1 MANKGDYALEQEKYS
16 AELIEKANNEK
27 DGLLKL
33 AKDMSDKELESY
45 NDEKRREYDNKV
57 TELNINEKFLEEINT
72 KSEKEIEEINK
83 NFSSNKDKVIDFL
96 FENVINV
103 KYEVPDVVK
112 GFFEEKFGIV
122 D

>member
-1 MANKGDYALEQEKYS
+1 MSMKGDYALEQEKYS

-33 AKDMSDKELESY
+33 AKEMSERELSSY
-45 NDEKRREYDNKV
+45 NDEKKNEYDNKV
-57 TELNINEKFLEEINT
+57 TELNINDKLLDEINE
-72 KSEKEIEEINK
+72 KKDKDIKEINN
-83 NFSSNKDKVIDFL
+83 NFNDNKDKVVDFL
-96 FENVINV
+96 FERVINV

-112 GFFEEKFGIV
+112 GFFEEKFGIS

>member
-1 MANKGDYALEQEKYS
+1 MASKGDYALEQEKYS

-33 AKDMSDKELESY
+33 AKDLSEKELNSY
-45 NDEKRREYDNKV
+45 NEEKRIEYDDKV
-57 TELNINEKFLEEINT
+57 TELNINEKFLEEINE
-72 KSEKEIEEINK
+72 KSKKEIEEINN
-83 NFSSNKDKVIDFL
+83 NFNSNKDKVVDFL

>member
-83 NFSSNKDKVIDFL
+83 NFTSNKDKVIDFL

>member
-1 MANKGDYALEQEKYS
+1 MSMKGDYALEQEKYS

-33 AKDMSDKELESY
+33 AKEMSERELSSY
-45 NDEKRREYDNKV
+45 NDEKKNEYDNKV
-57 TELNINEKFLEEINT
+57 TELNINDKLLDEIN
-72 KSEKEIEEINK
+72 EKKDKDIEGIK
-83 NFSSNKDKVIDFL
+83 NNFNDNKDKVVDFL
-96 FENVINV
+96 FERVINV

-112 GFFEEKFGIV
+112 GFFEEKFGIS

>member
-96 FENVINV
+96 LENVINV

>member
-1 MANKGDYALEQEKYS
+1 MSMKGDYALEQEKYS

-33 AKDMSDKELESY
+33 AKEMSERELSSY
-45 NDEKRREYDNKV
+45 NDEKKNEYDNKV
-57 TELNINEKFLEEINT
+57 TELNINDKLLDEIN
-72 KSEKEIEEINK
+72 EKKDKDIEEIK
-83 NFSSNKDKVIDFL
+83 NNFNDNKDKVVDFL
-96 FENVINV
+96 FERVINV

-112 GFFEEKFGIV
+112 GFFEEKFGIS

>member
-1 MANKGDYALEQEKYS
+1 MSMKGDYALEQEKYS

-33 AKDMSDKELESY
+33 AKEMSERELSSY
-45 NDEKRREYDNKV
+45 NDEKKNEYDKKV
-57 TELNINEKFLEEINT
+57 TELNINDKLLNEINE
-72 KSEKEIEEINK
+72 KKDKDIKEIND
-83 NFSSNKDKVIDFL
+83 NFDDNKDKVVDFL
-96 FENVINV
+96 FERVINV

-112 GFFEEKFGIV
+112 GFFEEKFGIS

>member
-1 MANKGDYALEQEKYS
+1 MASKGDYALEQERYS
-16 AELIEKANNEK
+16 QVLIEKANNEK

-33 AKDMSDKELESY
+33 AKDLSEKELNSY
-45 NDEKRREYDNKV
+45 NEEKRIEYDDKV
-57 TELNINEKFLEEINT
+57 TELNINEKFLDEINE
-72 KSEKEIEEINK
+72 KSKKEIEEINK
-83 NFSSNKDKVIDFL
+83 NFNSNKDKVVDFL

-103 KYEVPDVVK
+103 KYEVPEVVK